1 VHLLSGRDGHN
12 HGHDHDH
19 HFSEGNSENHAC
31 VDHVVEKDTDVCVVT
46 HTCLALS
53 VDPVEE
59 LDRLHHQADEILSR
73 EESEKQHESS
83 SADGF
88 QQGDNES
95 GEGVS
100 LDAKKHSE
108 ESKRLVRMGINTAVA
123 IGLHNFPEG
132 LATFVAALD
141 NPRVGGVLAF
151 AIGIHNIP
159 EGLCVA
165 LPVYYATGS
174 RTKAFLWAILSGASE
189 PFAALLGWAVLAN
202 SFTYQIYA
210 ILFGLVAG
218 MMVVISTREL
228 LPTAHRYDPN
238 DSIVTFSFIFGMGVM
253 ALSLILFLL

>member
-1 VHLLSGRDGHN
+1 VHLLSGHDS

-19 HFSEGNSENHAC
+19 HLSDGNKETHAC

-53 VDPVEE
+53 PDPVEE

-73 EESEKQHESS
+73 EGSHHKGYSS
-83 SADGF
+83 GTDELPQDDS
-88 QQGDNES
+88 ES
-95 GEGVS
+95 GNVDVS
-100 LDAKKHSE
+100 DAKKNAE
-108 ESKRLVRMGINTAVA
+108 ESQKLVRMGINTAVA

-151 AIGIHNIP
+151 AIGMHNIP

-174 RTKAFLWAILSGASE
+174 RTKAFWWAILSGASE
-189 PFAALLGWAVLAN
+189 PLAALLGWAVLAN
-202 SFTYQIYA
+202 SFTDQVYA

-228 LPTAHRYDPN
+228 LPTAHRYDP
-238 DSIVTFSFIFGMGVM
+238 DDTVVTFSFIFGMGVM

>member
-1 VHLLSGRDGHN
+1 MLSGHDGHS

-19 HFSEGNSENHAC
+19 HLSDGNSETHAC
-31 VDHVVEKDTDVCVVT
+31 VDHVVEKDTDFCVVT

-53 VDPVEE
+53 PDPVEE

-73 EESEKQHESS
+73 AESDHQHELSGT
-83 SADGF
+83 DKIP
-88 QQGDNES
+88 QRDPES
-95 GEGVS
+95 GEAALS
-100 LDAKKHSE
+100 DAKKQAE
-108 ESKRLVRMGINTAVA
+108 ESKKLVRMGINTAVA

-174 RTKAFLWAILSGASE
+174 RTKAFWWAILSGASE

-202 SFTYQIYA
+202 SFTHQVYA

-238 DSIVTFSFIFGMGVM
+238 DTVVTFSFIIGMGVM